1 MFPTFGKALQY
12 PRVQQASSTQE
23 VLILL
28 KQMSRDAKIF
38 YIKSI
43 SYLQNLMPVLHNEL
57 IK

>member
-1 MFPTFGKALQY
+1 MASLTTTKITKETA
-12 PRVQQASSTQE
+12 RVSSTQE

-38 YIKSI
+38 YIKNM